1 MAMSGAVSATVTPS
15 TGVPS
20 SVVPTSGVSLPLVH
34 TTPPAPPPTLAS
46 IADSLAS
53 LTTAFNNVQLQ
64 MTAINHQLA
73 DQSSRLTALDGR
85 PAFPQFG
92 MPGFAGVPKLPVTSM
107 PVITDVTPS
116 AGDSSVSVFP
126 SLPLTSAGRPES
138 QPASAPPPTGVPL
151 HQIQFP
157 RSPSQIP
164 NHNYGSIGQPLPLP
178 ASAHMASSQP
188 YPPQAP
194 AWEAAGVPKYNKIS
208 FETYDGQED
217 PLGWLNKGEQFFRGQ
232 LTREVDKVWLAS
244 YHLKGVAQQ
253 WYLVLEQDI
262 GQPSWPDFRRY
273 VHQRFG
279 PAIGTNHLAELV
291 RLPFGSSVDSYMEA
305 FQARAAHA
313 GELTTL
319 QKAKLFTG
327 GLPAY
332 IRVDMELMEPRD
344 LQHAMRLACTYE
356 RRNIHLRPALPP
368 S

>member
-116 AGDSSVSVFP
+116 AGDSSASVFP
-126 SLPLTSAGRPES
+126 SLPLTSAGLTES
-138 QPASAPPPTGVPL
+138 QPALAPPSTGVPL

-164 NHNYGSIGQPLPLP
+164 NHNYGSVGQTLPLP
-178 ASAHMASSQP
+178 ASAHMASS
-188 YPPQAP
+188 
-194 AWEAAGVPKYNKIS
+194 
-208 FETYDGQED
+208 
-217 PLGWLNKGEQFFRGQ
+217 
-232 LTREVDKVWLAS
+232 
-244 YHLKGVAQQ
+244 
-253 WYLVLEQDI
+253 
-262 GQPSWPDFRRY
+262 
-273 VHQRFG
+273 
-279 PAIGTNHLAELV
+279 
-291 RLPFGSSVDSYMEA
+291 
-305 FQARAAHA
+305 
-313 GELTTL
+313 
-319 QKAKLFTG
+319 
-327 GLPAY
+327 
-332 IRVDMELMEPRD
+332 
-344 LQHAMRLACTYE
+344 
-356 RRNIHLRPALPP
+356 
-368 S
+368 